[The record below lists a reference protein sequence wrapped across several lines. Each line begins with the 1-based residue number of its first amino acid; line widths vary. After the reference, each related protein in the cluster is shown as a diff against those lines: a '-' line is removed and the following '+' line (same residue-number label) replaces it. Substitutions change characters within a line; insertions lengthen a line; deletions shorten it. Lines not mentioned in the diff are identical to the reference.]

1 MEWEFSSLQGEEV
14 SVLLQDLDLCFS
26 SRFSRSFCS
35 SGCVKYDI
43 PEWKAHRKKNRNIIF
58 NNLYSL

>member
-1 MEWEFSSLQGEEV
+1 MEFSSLPGEEV
-14 SVLLQDLDLCFS
+14 SVLVQDLDLCFS

-43 PEWKAHRKKNRNIIF
+43 PEWKAHRNKTII
-58 NNLYSL
+58 